1 MEAKAAAR
9 SFRPAV
15 IRINAGALATKP
27 PCFTKG
33 RLDSMPDRSNGSPGE
48 NRADQRG
55 PHNDAVAPRDLKVR
69 LKEQRL
75 IIEWKDGTQSEYS
88 LDELRRRC
96 PCAACKTERS
106 QQADN
111 PLQILKFNPTDVRV
125 TSASLVGHYAI
136 QFVWSDGHNTGI
148 FDFRFLRS
156 LETTS
161 DRAKGK

>member
-1 MEAKAAAR
+1 
-9 SFRPAV
+9 
-15 IRINAGALATKP
+15 
-27 PCFTKG
+27 
-33 RLDSMPDRSNGSPGE
+33 MPDESNGSRSE
-48 NRADQRG
+48 NRVDQRG

-156 LETTS
+156 LETVS
-161 DRAKGK
+161 DRDKDK